1 MEDPFSSYDTDAP
14 SGNNIPTWVW
24 VVGGLVLGGGC
35 CLMLIIG
42 GLMLAGPRVEAMF
55 EDISSVLDADLATIE
70 PTAASSNETTQ
81 ENGRLFGTAEAVL
94 QRENDPEPSLD
105 PYRTN
110 FDEPLGWATGTIN
123 SNVDSSVVNAEVN
136 IEEGVLRFEVY
147 DENGLYWA
155 TADELF
161 ANGTYEIEATAVE
174 GTLDNGFGLLFMVD
188 NTADDFYMFEISSDG
203 YVWIGYYI
211 NAGEIIEPLVEDG
224 WFASEAINQGLEA
237 TNKLR
242 IAVDNGDLTFYI
254 NDTEVAQIRDFKL
267 LQGDVGVFVETLGEG
282 SVTINFDN
290 FTYEPLP

>member
-14 SGNNIPTWVW
+14 SGSSIPTWVW

-42 GLMLAGPRVEAMF
+42 GLMLAGPRVEAVF
-55 EDISSVLDADLATIE
+55 EEISSVLDADLATIE
-70 PTAASSNETTQ
+70 PTAVTSNETTETTQ

-123 SNVDSSVVNAEVN
+123 SNADPSVVNAEVN
-136 IEEGVLRFEVY
+136 IEEGVLRFDVY

-174 GTLDNGFGLLFMVD
+174 GTLDNGFGLLFMV
-188 NTADDFYMFEISSDG
+188 
-203 YVWIGYYI
+203 
-211 NAGEIIEPLVEDG
+211 
-224 WFASEAINQGLEA
+224 
-237 TNKLR
+237 
-242 IAVDNGDLTFYI
+242 
-254 NDTEVAQIRDFKL
+254 
-267 LQGDVGVFVETLGEG
+267 
-282 SVTINFDN
+282 
-290 FTYEPLP
+290 